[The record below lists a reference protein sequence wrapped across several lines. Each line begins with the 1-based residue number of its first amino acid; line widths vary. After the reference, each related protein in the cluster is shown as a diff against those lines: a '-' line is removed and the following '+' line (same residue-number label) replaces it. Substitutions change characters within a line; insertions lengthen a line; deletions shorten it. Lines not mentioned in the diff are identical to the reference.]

1 MTNRINRSKIIQ
13 GPPSGRIRA
22 CRDEDKLNGRPG
34 DKKTYAPDLTP
45 EWIGRGRGMSK
56 AEHLSSSKSV
66 SGGFTQANWQ
76 ALKSRSLSKRN
87 HVHRDGWNKGSLVV
101 WEKARVRKDG

>member
-22 CRDEDKLNGRPG
+22 CRDEAILNNGKSG
-34 DKKTYAPDLTP
+34 MKKKTNPGLTP
-45 EWIGRGRGMSK
+45 EWIGRGKGMSK

-101 WEKARVRKDG
+101 WEKPKK